1 MSTYVAIG
9 SVCWDEVEGD
19 DERRLGGS
27 VLFSSRIA
35 QAAGWDAHIVTSGTA
50 ELERALRAAMPDIKV
65 TVQPSATDT
74 VMWFSRH
81 ADLGP
86 LAVPTVA
93 EPIDLTRS
101 PVDLAAADV
110 VHLAPIMGEV
120 TMELIGQVDGARF
133 VGITPQGM
141 LRRRDPRTHRLGLL
155 SAPTTWWAHGANA
168 VVLSESEYDRIE
180 EPLVAPG
187 RVVAVTRGERGCF
200 GVSGS
205 ETVDLPGIP
214 LDAISPTGTIGA
226 GDVFAA
232 SLFLELAGG
241 RSFGEAMDAANR
253 RAAAHVG
260 GLA

>member
-1 MSTYVAIG
+1 VSTYVAIG

-27 VLFSSRIA
+27 VLFSTRVA
-35 QAAGWDAHIVTSGTA
+35 QAAGWDGHIVTSGTP
-50 ELERALRAAMPDIKV
+50 ELERALREAMPDTKV

-74 VMWFSRH
+74 VMVFSRS

-86 LAVPTVA
+86 QAVPTVA

-101 PVDLAAADV
+101 PVDLGEADV

-120 TMELIGQVDGARF
+120 TVALMAQVRGARF

-141 LRRRDPRTHRLGLL
+141 LRRRDPRTNRLGLL
-155 SAPTTWWAHGANA
+155 AAPTTWWANGTDA
-168 VVLSESEYDRIE
+168 VVLSESEYGRIA
-180 EPLVAPG
+180 EPLARPG

-200 GVSGS
+200 GTSGNES
-205 ETVDLPGIP
+205 VDLPGIP
-214 LDAISPTGTIGA
+214 LEEISPTGTIGA

-232 SLFLELAGG
+232 ALFVALADGLA
-241 RSFGEAMDAANR
+241 FGAAMDAANR

>member
-27 VLFSSRIA
+27 VLFSSRVA
-35 QAAGWDAHIVTSGTA
+35 QAAGWDAHIVTSGTPD
-50 ELERALRAAMPDIKV
+50 LERALRAAMPDIKV

-74 VMWFSRH
+74 VMAFSRE

-86 LAVPTVA
+86 QWVPTVA
-93 EPIDLTRS
+93 DPLDLTRS
-101 PVDLAAADV
+101 PVDLDAADV

-120 TMELIGQVDGARF
+120 TPGLIAQVSGSRF

-155 SAPTTWWAHGANA
+155 ETPTTWWADGAHA
-168 VVLSESEYDRIE
+168 VVLSESEYDRIDV
-180 EPLVAPG
+180 PLARPG
-187 RVVAVTRGERGCF
+187 RAVAVTRGERGCW
-200 GVSGS
+200 GARGS
-205 ETVDLPGIP
+205 EVVDLPGIA
-214 LDAISPTGTIGA
+214 LESVSPTGTIGA

-232 SLFLELAGG
+232 ALFVALADGLA
-241 RSFGEAMDAANR
+241 FGAAMDAANH

>member
-27 VLFSSRIA
+27 VLFSSRVA
-35 QAAGWDAHIVTSGTA
+35 QAAGWDAHIVTSGTS

-74 VMWFSRH
+74 VMAFRRE

-86 LAVPTVA
+86 QWVPTVA
-93 EPIDLTRS
+93 DPIDLTRS

-120 TMELIGQVDGARF
+120 TTALLAQVDGARF
-133 VGITPQGM
+133 VGITPQGV
-141 LRRRDPRTHRLGLL
+141 LRRRDPRTNRLGLL
-155 SAPTTWWAHGANA
+155 AAPTAWWAHGADA
-168 VVLSESEYDRIE
+168 VVLSESEYERIE
-180 EPLVAPG
+180 EPLAHG
-187 RVVAVTRGERGCF
+187 DRAVAVTRGERGCF
-200 GVSGS
+200 GVRRS
-205 ETVDLPGIP
+205 EVVDLPGVP
-214 LDAISPTGTIGA
+214 LDQISPTGTIGA

-232 SLFLELAGG
+232 ALFLALAGG
-241 RSFGEAMDAANR
+241 GSFAEAMDAANR

-260 GLA
+260 GLV

>member
-1 MSTYVAIG
+1 VSTYVAIG

-35 QAAGWDAHIVTSGTA
+35 QAAGWDAHIVTSGTPD
-50 ELERALRAAMPDIKV
+50 LERALRAAMPDIKV

-74 VMWFSRH
+74 VMRFGRV

-86 LAVPTVA
+86 QAVPTVA

-120 TMELIGQVDGARF
+120 TRELIDQVDDARF

-141 LRRRDPRTHRLGLL
+141 LRHRDPATHRLALL
-155 SAPTTWWAHGANA
+155 SAPTPWWADGADA
-168 VVLSESEYDRIE
+168 VVLSESEYARIE
-180 EPLVAPG
+180 EPLVAPD

-200 GVSGS
+200 GLSGA
-205 ETVDLPGIP
+205 ETVDLPGIV
-214 LDAISPTGTIGA
+214 LEEISPTGTIGA

-232 SLFLELAGG
+232 SLFLALADG
-241 RSFGEAMDAANR
+241 RPFGDAMAAANQ

>member
-27 VLFSSRIA
+27 VLFSSRVA

-50 ELERALRAAMPDIKV
+50 ELERALRAAMPEVKV

-74 VMWFSRH
+74 VMAFSRA

-86 LAVPTVA
+86 QTVPTVA
-93 EPIDLTRS
+93 EPLDLTRS
-101 PVDLAAADV
+101 PVDLGTADV

-120 TMELIGQVDGARF
+120 TRELIAQVRGARF

-141 LRRRDPRTHRLGLL
+141 LRTRDPVTHRLGLL
-155 SAPTTWWAHGANA
+155 DAPTAWWAEGSDA
-168 VVLSESEYDRIE
+168 VVLSESEYARIA
-180 EPLVAPG
+180 EPLAGPA
-187 RVVAVTRGERGCF
+187 RAVAVTRGERGCF
-200 GVSGS
+200 GTSGT
-205 ETVDLPGIP
+205 EAVDLPGVP
-214 LDAISPTGTIGA
+214 LDAISPAGTIGA

-232 SLFLELAGG
+232 ALFVGLADG
-241 RSFGEAMDAANR
+241 RSFGDAMDAANR

-260 GLA
+260 GRA